1 MVLFTLTTHS
11 DKTLRTIIKN
21 FYVGYLR
28 GTHDPNLSGNSEI
41 KSSFILSFIGPNMIT
56 GRV

>member
-1 MVLFTLTTHS
+1 MFTFTTHS
-11 DKTLRTIIKN
+11 DKLLKAIIKN
-21 FYVGYLR
+21 FYVGYSR

>member
-1 MVLFTLTTHS
+1 MIIFTFTKHS
-11 DKTLRTIIKN
+11 DKMLTIIKN
-21 FYVGYLR
+21 FYVGYSR

>member
-1 MVLFTLTTHS
+1 MNGPTANNN
-11 DKTLRTIIKN
+11 KKKI
-21 FYVGYLR
+21 LR

-41 KSSFILSFIGPNMIT
+41 KSSLIRSFSGPNMIT

>member
-1 MVLFTLTTHS
+1 MIMFTFTTYS
-11 DKTLRTIIKN
+11 DKMLRMIIMI
-21 FYVGYLR
+21 FYVGYSR

-41 KSSFILSFIGPNMIT
+41 KSSFILSFIGPNIIT